1 MFPEKNID
9 DCKDK
14 IYETSIYER
23 KEKNKK
29 KFLKWITIEE
39 SHVFT
44 VCFPSYR
51 KSYIFIL

>member
-29 KFLKWITIEE
+29 KFLKWITIEA

-51 KSYIFIL
+51 K